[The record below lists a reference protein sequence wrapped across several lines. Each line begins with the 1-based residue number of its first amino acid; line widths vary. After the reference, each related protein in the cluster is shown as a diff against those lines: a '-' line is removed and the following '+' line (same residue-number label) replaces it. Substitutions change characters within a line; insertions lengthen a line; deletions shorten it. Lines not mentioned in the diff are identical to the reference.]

1 MAKKEN
7 LKFNTIDCIIISMVL
22 LLLTYTWCVIIIA
35 YPNLP
40 ETIAVHFDG
49 SGNPDGYSYKG
60 AIWLAPS
67 IFTLLCIVLIFSA
80 KYPEQLS
87 FNKKKISEKEKKT
100 HSKKGLFA
108 SLLCS
113 SILILI
119 THSVI
124 KTSIDKQDNPM
135 FWIIPTVFVLITLFL
150 ASIFYYK
157 HKYLK

>member
-1 MAKKEN
+1 MVKKES
-7 LKFNTIDCIIISMVL
+7 LKFNTIDYIIISLVL
-22 LLLTYTWCVIIIA
+22 FLLIYTWCIIIIA

-40 ETIAVHFDG
+40 ETIATHFDG
-49 SGNPDGYSYKG
+49 SGNPDNYSSKT

-67 IFTLLCIVLIFSA
+67 IFTVLCIGFIFSA

-87 FNKKKISEKEKKT
+87 FTKKKISEKEKKV

-113 SILILI
+113 SLLLLI
-119 THSVI
+119 THSMI
-124 KTSIDKQDNPM
+124 KTSIDKHDNPM
-135 FWIIPTVFVLITLFL
+135 FWIIPAVFVLITLFL

-157 HKYLK
+157 YKYLK